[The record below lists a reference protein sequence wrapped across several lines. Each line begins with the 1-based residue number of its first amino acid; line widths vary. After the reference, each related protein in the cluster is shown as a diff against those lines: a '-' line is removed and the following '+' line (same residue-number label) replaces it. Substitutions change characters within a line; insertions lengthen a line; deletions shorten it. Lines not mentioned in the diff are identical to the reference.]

1 MRWVL
6 NCNEMNLGFCK
17 ETLWGHKRT
26 ESFTEGCSGRCF
38 WRLSLIHHYDRLET
52 SNSLRG
58 FGTYY
63 NLKYRYFVSKDNIVD
78 NFSNRF
84 LCTSMT
90 ENTNMGLFT
99 PFQVPQRQSLQK
111 TPYPIRFSMLSPLW
125 LVSAIENFI

>member
-111 TPYPIRFSMLSPLW
+111 TPYKILHAFPLV
-125 LVSAIENFI
+125 VSVCY